1 MHNFAVSRCS
11 GIREVVDSRVV
22 FLLAYGWRFLCE
34 AAGPADVELLGFCEL
49 QKKKILLREN
59 PYPWHPKNPAWLC
72 SPLVCVSSFNTLAST

>member
-49 QKKKILLREN
+49 LKKKYYSEKTRTHGILRILHGYVHHWFVFRVLT
-59 PYPWHPKNPAWLC
+59 H
-72 SPLVCVSSFNTLAST
+72 